1 MAHARCR
8 RPETTARSSAS
19 RFPFQE
25 VRDQPQAQALALFRV
40 ELGAD
45 HGVTANDGGDRTARV
60 RLGDETGALGRL
72 EMIRVYEIG
81 VQSVRA
87 DIDTVEQRMRPLCI
101 ERVPAHMRDLQA
113 RVR

>member
-45 HGVTANDGGDRTARV
+45 HGVTANDGGNGAAVV
-60 RLGDETGALGRL
+60 RLGNEIGALGRL
-72 EMIRVYEIG
+72 EMIRVHEIG
-81 VQSVRA
+81 MQSVRA
-87 DIDTVEQRMRPLCI
+87 DMDTVEQWMRPL
-101 ERVPAHMRDLQA
+101 RVE
-113 RVR
+113 